1 MTRNEGKPLVS
12 VVIPN
17 FNYGRYLDLRIQ
29 SVLKQTFHNFELILL
44 DDASVD
50 NSLEILKL
58 YGGGGY
64 DRISH
69 IVLNDSNSGNPFVQ
83 WHKGIQLARGK
94 YVWIAEADDLC
105 EPTFLE
111 NVIPLMETHR
121 NASVCFVGNCRI
133 DQYGTHIEGDFN
145 KWKPS
150 YPAYC
155 VFDGKEYIKHNLYWR
170 NYIDNASAVVF
181 RKNMMKA
188 DNIRQCEQM
197 RHSGDWLFWFY
208 MAMNGDVIECYKVL
222 NYFRQHP
229 QKVTV
234 KATKS
239 GMGEAENMEIVRIME
254 QYIPNLGNY
263 RRRLRRGMFY
273 NRIAKMNL
281 ECQTRDKL
289 YELLREK
296 LGGTNRDGRFERFNR
311 VARLFCPFVLTMKR
325 DRLRPSR
332 ENH

>member
-121 NASVCFVGNCRI
+121 NASVC
-133 DQYGTHIEGDFN
+133 
-145 KWKPS
+145 
-150 YPAYC
+150 
-155 VFDGKEYIKHNLYWR
+155 L
-170 NYIDNASAVVF
+170 SA
-181 RKNMMKA
+181 
-188 DNIRQCEQM
+188 
-197 RHSGDWLFWFY
+197 
-208 MAMNGDVIECYKVL
+208 
-222 NYFRQHP
+222 
-229 QKVTV
+229 
-234 KATKS
+234 
-239 GMGEAENMEIVRIME
+239 
-254 QYIPNLGNY
+254 
-263 RRRLRRGMFY
+263 
-273 NRIAKMNL
+273 IA
-281 ECQTRDKL
+281 
-289 YELLREK
+289 
-296 LGGTNRDGRFERFNR
+296 
-311 VARLFCPFVLTMKR
+311 V
-325 DRLRPSR
+325 
-332 ENH
+332 